1 MNQGYIKLY
10 RKSIDSQVFQNPHL
24 WKLWTL
30 CLMKANHK
38 EAWVSVDHIIEPI
51 KILPGQFITGRYSLH
66 KEYYPKATKK
76 QKSALTVWRWLLFL
90 EKVGNLSIKTNNKYS
105 IVTII
110 NWETYQG
117 DKKQNEQVNEQQMNN
132 KRTTDEQ
139 QMNTN
144 KNVKNDKKED
154 IVEKESRPANNIPYK
169 AIVSYLNEKA
179 NTHFKH
185 NTNETKRL
193 IKARVNQGFDLKAF
207 EYVID
212 VKCQEW
218 LTNPN
223 MVNYLRPQT
232 LFGTKFE
239 GYLNEVLHE

>member
-1 MNQGYIKLY
+1 MQWFRFYNEFAFDPKIQTMSETLQ
-10 RKSIDSQVFQNPHL
+10 RRFTML
-24 WKLWTL
+24 L
-30 CLMKANHK
+30 CLQSNDDLQKLTPNEIAF
-38 EAWVSVDHIIEPI
+38 A
-51 KILPGQFITGRYSLH
+51 LRITTEDLL
-66 KEYYPKATKK
+66 ETKK
-76 QKSALTVWRWLLFL
+76 VFIKKGFIDEEFTILNWDKRQYISDNSTQRVRKHRQKQDETLQKRSETVTVTPPEQIQNR
-90 EKVGNLSIKTNNKYS
+90 TDNN
-105 IVTII
+105 
-110 NWETYQG
+110 
-117 DKKQNEQVNEQQMNN
+117 
-132 KRTTDEQ
+132 
-139 QMNTN
+139 
-144 KNVKNDKKED
+144 

-207 EYVID
+207 KYVID